1 MGEGLD
7 LHAALIPNPV
17 CTFYMRASGNGMRQH
32 GINDC
37 DLMVI
42 DRSVEP
48 CSGHVVVVA
57 HQGSFLMRPLL
68 RQRGQWLLD
77 LEAFD
82 RSGLF
87 GVVVQAVHR
96 LNKPLGRQLHHRAG
110 KQV

>member
-1 MGEGLD
+1 
-7 LHAALIPNPV
+7 
-17 CTFYMRASGNGMRQH
+17 MRASGNGMRQDR
-32 GINDC
+32 INDGV
-37 DLMVI
+37 LMVF
-42 DRSVEP
+42 DRSVQH
-48 CSGHVVVVA
+48 CTGHVVVID
-57 HQGSFLMRPLL
+57 HQGSFLMQPLL

>member
-1 MGEGLD
+1 M
-7 LHAALIPNPV
+7 
-17 CTFYMRASGNGMRQH
+17 Q
-32 GINDC
+32 
-37 DLMVI
+37 
-42 DRSVEP
+42 
-48 CSGHVVVVA
+48 
-57 HQGSFLMRPLL
+57 PLL